1 MSRRALMLVA
11 TVAVAV
17 ILPAGAALLVALPK
31 SVEAA
36 DSPTSPTLSAQSA
49 ETDAS
54 AQLRQAVSVEGIM
67 AHVRRFQEIANA
79 NGGTRYVGTPGYA
92 ASADYVANQL
102 GAAGYNVTIQS
113 FQVQLPSGQTK
124 TTSNVIAETTTG
136 DPAHTIVVGAHLDSK
151 KCPGINDNASSVAS
165 VLEIARQM
173 SNLGIQP
180 ANRVRFAFWGAEE
193 PSPYMLGSKYYVN
206 NLSPQELE
214 AIEMNLNFD
223 SLASTNYVRF
233 VYDGNNLKNP
243 SPAGSA
249 EIEKVFTD
257 YYAAVGLPTKGTL
270 KRNSDHAAFI
280 EAGIPVGYLTT
291 DARRLKTEQEA
302 AVYGGTAGEPF
313 DPCYHKPCDTLDN
326 VSTTVL
332 DQMSDGAAHATLT
345 LANRAY

>member
-1 MSRRALMLVA
+1 MLVA
-11 TVAVAV
+11 TVAAAV
-17 ILPAGAALLVALPK
+17 VLSAGAAQLVALPK
-31 SVEAA
+31 SVEAV
-36 DSPTSPTLSAQSA
+36 DSPTLGAQSA
-49 ETDAS
+49 EMDAS

-67 AHVRRFQEIANA
+67 EHVNRFQEIANA
-79 NGGTRYVGTPGYA
+79 NGGMRYVGTPGYA

-102 GAAGYNVTIQS
+102 RAAGYNVTIQS
-113 FQVQLPSGQTK
+113 FQVQLSSGGTK

-151 KCPGINDNASSVAS
+151 KTPGINDNGSSVAS
-165 VLEIARQM
+165 ILEIARQM
-173 SNLGIQP
+173 SNLGIEP

-206 NLSPQELE
+206 HLSPQQLD

-233 VYDGNNLKNP
+233 VYDGSNLQNP
-243 SPAGSA
+243 SPPGSA
-249 EIEKVFTD
+249 EIEKVFSD

-270 KRNSDHAAFI
+270 KRNSDHASFM
-280 EAGIPVGYLTT
+280 EAGIPVGWLTT
-291 DARRLKTEQEA
+291 GMGKLKTEREA
-302 AVYGGTAGEPF
+302 AVYGGTAGVPY

-332 DQMSDGAAHATLT
+332 DQMSDGAAHATWT
-345 LANRAY
+345 LANRTY

>member
-17 ILPAGAALLVALPK
+17 ILPAGAALLVAVPK
-31 SVEAA
+31 SVEA
-36 DSPTSPTLSAQSA
+36 DSHTLGAQSA
-49 ETDAS
+49 EMDAS

-67 AHVRRFQEIANA
+67 AHVRSFQDIANA
-79 NGGTRYVGTPGYA
+79 NGGTRYVGTRGYA

-102 GAAGYNVTIQS
+102 RAAGYNVTVQS
-113 FQVQLPSGQTK
+113 FQVQLPWSGATK

-151 KCPGINDNASSVAS
+151 KTPGINDNGSGVAS

-206 NLSPQELE
+206 HLSPQQFD

-233 VYDGNNLKNP
+233 VYDGNNIKNP
-243 SPAGSA
+243 SPPGSA

-270 KRNSDHAAFI
+270 KTNSDHAAFM
-280 EAGIPVGYLTT
+280 EAAIPVGYLTT

-302 AVYGGTAGEPF
+302 AVYGGTAGEPY
-313 DPCYHKPCDTLDN
+313 DPCYHKPCDNLNN
-326 VSTTVL
+326 VSTTAL
-332 DQMSDGAAHATLT
+332 NQTSDGAAHATLT

>member
-1 MSRRALMLVA
+1 MA
-11 TVAVAV
+11 TVAAAV
-17 ILPAGAALLVALPK
+17 VLPAGAALLVALPK
-31 SVEAA
+31 SIEAV
-36 DSPTSPTLSAQSA
+36 DSPTLSAQSA
-49 ETDAS
+49 EMDAS
-54 AQLRQAVSVEGIM
+54 AQLRQDVSVEGIM

-102 GAAGYNVTIQS
+102 RAAGYNVTIQS
-113 FQVQLPSGQTK
+113 FQVQLSSGATK
-124 TTSNVIAETTTG
+124 TTSNVIAETATG

-165 VLEIARQM
+165 LLEIARQM

-193 PSPYMLGSKYYVN
+193 PNPYMLGSKYYVN
-206 NLSPQELE
+206 HLSPQQFDD
-214 AIEMNLNFD
+214 IEMYLNFD

-233 VYDGNNLKNP
+233 VYDGDNLRNP
-243 SPAGSA
+243 SPPGSA
-249 EIEKVFTD
+249 EIEKVFKD

-270 KRNSDHAAFI
+270 KTNSDHAPFI
-280 EAGIPVGYLTT
+280 EAGIPTGYLTT

-302 AVYGGTAGEPF
+302 AVYGGTAGEPY
-313 DPCYHKPCDTLDN
+313 DPCYHRPCDNLNN

-332 DQMSDGAAHATLT
+332 GQMSDGAAHATLT
-345 LANRAY
+345 LANRVY

>member
-1 MSRRALMLVA
+1 MVRHRALILVA
-11 TVAVAV
+11 TVAAAVVLSAGVAV
-17 ILPAGAALLVALPK
+17 LIALPK
-31 SVEAA
+31 SVEAV
-36 DSPTSPTLSAQSA
+36 DSPTLNAQLA
-49 ETDAS
+49 EMDAS
-54 AQLRQAVSVEGIM
+54 AQLRQAVSLEGIM
-67 AHVRRFQEIANA
+67 EHVRRFQEIANA

-102 GAAGYNVTIQS
+102 RAAGYNVTIQS
-113 FQVQLPSGQTK
+113 FQVQLASGATK

-206 NLSPQELE
+206 HLSPQELD

-243 SPAGSA
+243 SPPGSA

-270 KRNSDHAAFI
+270 KRNSDHAPFM

-302 AVYGGTAGEPF
+302 AVYGGTAGEPY

-332 DQMSDGAAHATLT
+332 DQMSDGAAHTTLT